1 MDVAK
6 LLGVIIGATLL
17 AFGLAWVQPIM
28 ALAGFIILAAS
39 MILVAATALGSSSTT
54 SRENIHS

>member
-17 AFGLAWVQPIM
+17 AFGLAKVIPIM
-28 ALAGFIILAAS
+28 TLAGFVILAAS
-39 MILVAATALGSSSTT
+39 MLLVAATAMGSSKAAP
-54 SRENIHS
+54 RENIHS